1 MPVFGLNNGVIP
13 VIAYNYGAGKRSRVV
28 KSIKTSAV
36 IAVIIMAVG
45 VLLFQT
51 MPELLLGLF
60 DASETMLH
68 IGVPALRVISL
79 SFLFAAIGIACSSA
93 FQALGYAV
101 YSMIM
106 SIIRQLVVILPVAYF
121 ISLIGDVRL
130 VWWAFPIAET
140 VAIIVCAFFM
150 VHVYKTVISKI
161 GEK

>member
-1 MPVFGLNNGVIP
+1 MKAVKTSV
-13 VIAYNYGAGKRSRVV
+13 VIAL
-28 KSIKTSAV
+28 
-36 IAVIIMAVG
+36 IIMAAG

-51 MPELLLGLF
+51 LPEMLLGFF

-79 SFLFAAIGIACSSA
+79 SFLFAAVGIACSSA

-106 SIIRQLVVILPVAYF
+106 SIIRQLVVLLPVAY
-121 ISLIGDVRL
+121 LIASMGDVTL
-130 VWWAFPIAET
+130 VWWAFPIAEV
-140 VAIIVCAFFM
+140 VAIVVCGFFM

-161 GEK
+161 GVES